1 MITDQP
7 DPNWEQS
14 SYMSSSGVPPP
25 LTTLLLSIS
34 SSTTQ
39 KIDVQK
45 NTPKKKKTHRPFS
58 LSLLFAP
65 PPSPTNKRYHA
76 TKMPPSNQDRARD
89 RKIEAL
95 EAAVAC
101 RCLQTSPIQAL
112 EEQDDARRA
121 RLALLTDEVLD
132 LKTIYVLRM
141 KRQDDKRSRGSS
153 GTWPP
158 CCFSRPA
165 AAAPPRWRARGGG
178 IGR

>member
-25 LTTLLLSIS
+25 LTTTLLLSIS

-45 NTPKKKKTHRPFS
+45 NTKKKKKDTSSIFS
-58 LSLLFAP
+58 LSPLC
-65 PPSPTNKRYHA
+65 PPSSTNKRYHA

-101 RCLQTSPIQAL
+101 RCQQTSPIQAL

-132 LKTIYVLRM
+132 LKTI
-141 KRQDDKRSRGSS
+141 
-153 GTWPP
+153 
-158 CCFSRPA
+158 
-165 AAAPPRWRARGGG
+165 
-178 IGR
+178 